1 MIHFPKWSFPG
12 GTNGKEPACQ
22 CRRSK
27 KLRLNLWVGKIPLEE
42 KMATHSSILACG
54 ESHGQRSLL
63 EVHRIP
69 KSWTVLEQLSMHVPP
84 NNHHL

>member
-1 MIHFPKWSFPG
+1 MTHFPKWSLPG
-12 GTNGKEPACQ
+12 GTNGKAPACQ

-27 KLRLNLWVGKIPLEE
+27 KLRLSLWVGKIPLEE
-42 KMATHSSILACG
+42 NMATHSSILACG
-54 ESHGQRSLL
+54 ESHGQRSLP

-69 KSWTVLEQLSMHVPP
+69 ESWTILEQLSMHSPP